1 MSKRDL
7 YCRGKAAKTIF
18 NKSIRSICRKNQR
31 VVLNVMFFKVRID
44 AGTKSINWLA
54 GLSAAAED
62 NQSKQL
68 CDSEKVRERKHTH
81 THHGI

>member
-1 MSKRDL
+1 M
-7 YCRGKAAKTIF
+7 
-18 NKSIRSICRKNQR
+18 
-31 VVLNVMFFKVRID
+31 VLNVMFFKARID

-81 THHGI
+81 THTHHGI

>member
-1 MSKRDL
+1 
-7 YCRGKAAKTIF
+7 
-18 NKSIRSICRKNQR
+18 
-31 VVLNVMFFKVRID
+31 MFFKARID

-81 THHGI
+81 THTHHGI

>member
-1 MSKRDL
+1 
-7 YCRGKAAKTIF
+7 
-18 NKSIRSICRKNQR
+18 
-31 VVLNVMFFKVRID
+31 MFFKARID

-81 THHGI
+81 THTMEYERADHEPREAS

>member
-1 MSKRDL
+1 
-7 YCRGKAAKTIF
+7 
-18 NKSIRSICRKNQR
+18 
-31 VVLNVMFFKVRID
+31 MFFKARID
-44 AGTKSINWLA
+44 AGTNSINWLA

-81 THHGI
+81 TTEYERADYEPCEAF

>member
-1 MSKRDL
+1 M
-7 YCRGKAAKTIF
+7 
-18 NKSIRSICRKNQR
+18 
-31 VVLNVMFFKVRID
+31 VLNVIFFKVRID

-68 CDSEKVRERKHTH
+68 CDSEKVRESKNTHTH
-81 THHGI
+81 THTMEYERADHEPGQAS

>member
-1 MSKRDL
+1 M
-7 YCRGKAAKTIF
+7 
-18 NKSIRSICRKNQR
+18 
-31 VVLNVMFFKVRID
+31 VLNVMFFKVRID

-68 CDSEKVRERKHTH
+68 CDSEKVRESKNTHTH

>member
-1 MSKRDL
+1 M
-7 YCRGKAAKTIF
+7 
-18 NKSIRSICRKNQR
+18 
-31 VVLNVMFFKVRID
+31 VLNVMFFKVRID

-81 THHGI
+81 THPMEYERADHEPCEAS